1 MGMLSLI
8 NKERENDSATSG
20 YLPVNVKE
28 ILEESSIHQNIDL
41 NQELSSILSN
51 DDYKSINNELQALK
65 LLSPDDSTQFKLQKE
80 KIIGTLQDFKNNGKL
95 TQDEFENIM
104 EKVNEDI
111 LKTKEKMEE
120 KVLLNRNNI
129 MNKELQSLLSDD

>member
-1 MGMLSLI
+1 MGEQMLSLI
-8 NKERENDSATSG
+8 NKEKKNDSLDSATSG

-41 NQELSSILSN
+41 NQKLSSILSN

-65 LLSPDDSTQFKLQKE
+65 LLSPDDSSQFKLQKE

-95 TQDEFENIM
+95 TRDE
-104 EKVNEDI
+104 
-111 LKTKEKMEE
+111 
-120 KVLLNRNNI
+120 
-129 MNKELQSLLSDD
+129 